1 ANIFMW
7 KWQKEFVRRQHMTGE
22 FYGRYIDDIFMTW
35 NKSKTE
41 LKTLLEQAN
50 TWHRNIKLE
59 HKISQSLPFLD
70 ILLTNKNGILS
81 TGVYHKPAAE
91 PYVVPFLSDH
101 SRHTFVNVI
110 QTTLARASESING
123 LMAIRKQ
130 QGNVWE
136 ELLMLEMRV
145 LCKFLPEN
153 FDHLEDYIAPISYSP
168 LNNNQKL
175 IRIRNQHYKI
185 IQEAK
190 REWLNCFLNTYDA
203 KFKESDQQYRNEIE
217 KLEAQLLN
225 NTIADGSSVVKKIH
239 DYMTYQTDK
248 LKQNIHNKILSFRG
262 ILLQNHQR
270 VSPKIINMIGVSPE
284 PYLDLIFK
292 PFNKRQWFY
301 LSLGPSYIRL
311 NQSAIR
317 PRDQQ
322 ESTVTKE
329 HKNIYDKIAQRLS
342 SHPYN
347 VPSKSLILKQYSSH
361 LLEYLNNSYFTPLSY
376 KDQLRAIE
384 QAKTTAC
391 IRKILKKHNLILRIT
406 DKGHNFY
413 IGSET
418 EFEKKAQKFFEETNA
433 FMELSANPLK
443 EIQDKVIQSLNRL
456 REKKL
461 ILVWQYNKMM
471 PDRTKSELAHLYF
484 NPKTHKEDI
493 PVRPIENTIHA
504 PTTNISKFLSEIISP
519 IFNSKCLFKPST
531 LFCTLDIRN
540 LYTMLP
546 QEEALNILVEFLRV
560 HGYEKVKGIPLDTI
574 RQLASLVLQENVF
587 VYNKKIYKQVLG
599 DAMDSSFTLTLAN
612 IFMWKWQKEFVR
624 RQDRTGEFYG
634 RYIDDIFMTWN
645 KSETELKNLLEQANT
660 WHPNIKLGYKISQSL
675 PFLDILLMNKN
686 GILSTGVYH
695 KPAAE
700 PYVAPFLSDHSRH
713 TFVNVIQTTLTRAQ
727 VLGGAMGSSFTLTL
741 ANIFMWK
748 WQKEFVRRQDMIGEF
763 YGRYID
769 DIFMTWNKSET
780 ELKNLLEQA
789 NTWHPNIKLE
799 YQISQSLPFL
809 DILLTNKNGI
819 LSTGVYH
826 KPAAEPYVVPFLS
839 DHSRHTFVNVI
850 QTTLARA
857 NFKPSDDSLSRD
869 EI

>member
-1 ANIFMW
+1 MISKPLNYTFKKDDEQRFIYNRLHLFDEDYCLQVEQQL
-7 KWQKEFVRRQHMTGE
+7 WQS
-22 FYGRYIDDIFMTW
+22 Y
-35 NKSKTE
+35 
-41 LKTLLEQAN
+41 
-50 TWHRNIKLE
+50 
-59 HKISQSLPFLD
+59 LD
-70 ILLTNKNGILS
+70 IGKQHGQW
-81 TGVYHKPAAE
+81 P
-91 PYVVPFLSDH
+91 
-101 SRHTFVNVI
+101 
-110 QTTLARASESING
+110 SESINE

-130 QGNVWE
+130 QGSVWE

-168 LNNNQKL
+168 LNNNQKS
-175 IRIRNQHYKI
+175 IQIRNQHYKI

-190 REWLNCFLNTYDA
+190 REWLNCFLNAYDA
-203 KFKESDQQYRNEIE
+203 KFKESDQQYRNEIG
-217 KLEAQLLN
+217 KLETQLLN
-225 NTIADGSSVVKKIH
+225 NRIADSSSVVKKIH
-239 DYMTYQTDK
+239 DYMAYQTDK
-248 LKQNIHNKILSFRG
+248 LKQNIHNKIFSFRG

-270 VSPKIINMIGVSPE
+270 VSPKIKNMIGVSPE
-284 PYLDLIFK
+284 PYLDLTFK
-292 PFNKRQWFY
+292 PFNKRQWLY

-347 VPSKSLILKQYSSH
+347 IPSKSLILKQYSNH

-384 QAKTTAC
+384 QAKTTAY

-418 EFEKKAQKFFEETNA
+418 EFEKKAQKFFEDTNA
-433 FMELSANPLK
+433 FMELSVNPLK

-461 ILVWQYNKMM
+461 ILQWQYNKMM

-519 IFNSKCLFKPST
+519 IFDSKCASTTVIDGVSLIKELNKYIRKDLFKPST

-599 DAMDSSFTLTLAN
+599 
-612 IFMWKWQKEFVR
+612 
-624 RQDRTGEFYG
+624 
-634 RYIDDIFMTWN
+634 
-645 KSETELKNLLEQANT
+645 
-660 WHPNIKLGYKISQSL
+660 
-675 PFLDILLMNKN
+675 
-686 GILSTGVYH
+686 
-695 KPAAE
+695 
-700 PYVAPFLSDHSRH
+700 
-713 TFVNVIQTTLTRAQ
+713 
-727 VLGGAMGSSFTLTL
+727 GAMGSSFTLTL

-748 WQKEFVRRQDMIGEF
+748 WQKEFVRRQDMTGEF
-763 YGRYID
+763 YG
-769 DIFMTWNKSET
+769 
-780 ELKNLLEQA
+780 
-789 NTWHPNIKLE
+789 
-799 YQISQSLPFL
+799 
-809 DILLTNKNGI
+809 
-819 LSTGVYH
+819 
-826 KPAAEPYVVPFLS
+826 
-839 DHSRHTFVNVI
+839 
-850 QTTLARA
+850 
-857 NFKPSDDSLSRD
+857 
-869 EI
+869 

>member
-1 ANIFMW
+1 MHE
-7 KWQKEFVRRQHMTGE
+7 KVLLG
-22 FYGRYIDDIFMTW
+22 
-35 NKSKTE
+35 
-41 LKTLLEQAN
+41 TLSSCSLTSEQ
-50 TWHRNIKLE
+50 
-59 HKISQSLPFLD
+59 
-70 ILLTNKNGILS
+70 
-81 TGVYHKPAAE
+81 
-91 PYVVPFLSDH
+91 
-101 SRHTFVNVI
+101 
-110 QTTLARASESING
+110 SESINE

-130 QGNVWE
+130 QGSVWE

-418 EFEKKAQKFFEETNA
+418 EFEKKAQK
-433 FMELSANPLK
+433 
-443 EIQDKVIQSLNRL
+443 
-456 REKKL
+456 
-461 ILVWQYNKMM
+461 
-471 PDRTKSELAHLYF
+471 
-484 NPKTHKEDI
+484 
-493 PVRPIENTIHA
+493 
-504 PTTNISKFLSEIISP
+504 
-519 IFNSKCLFKPST
+519 
-531 LFCTLDIRN
+531 
-540 LYTMLP
+540 
-546 QEEALNILVEFLRV
+546 
-560 HGYEKVKGIPLDTI
+560 
-574 RQLASLVLQENVF
+574 
-587 VYNKKIYKQVLG
+587 
-599 DAMDSSFTLTLAN
+599 
-612 IFMWKWQKEFVR
+612 
-624 RQDRTGEFYG
+624 
-634 RYIDDIFMTWN
+634 
-645 KSETELKNLLEQANT
+645 
-660 WHPNIKLGYKISQSL
+660 
-675 PFLDILLMNKN
+675 
-686 GILSTGVYH
+686 
-695 KPAAE
+695 
-700 PYVAPFLSDHSRH
+700 
-713 TFVNVIQTTLTRAQ
+713 
-727 VLGGAMGSSFTLTL
+727 
-741 ANIFMWK
+741 
-748 WQKEFVRRQDMIGEF
+748 
-763 YGRYID
+763 
-769 DIFMTWNKSET
+769 
-780 ELKNLLEQA
+780 
-789 NTWHPNIKLE
+789 
-799 YQISQSLPFL
+799 
-809 DILLTNKNGI
+809 
-819 LSTGVYH
+819 
-826 KPAAEPYVVPFLS
+826 
-839 DHSRHTFVNVI
+839 
-850 QTTLARA
+850 
-857 NFKPSDDSLSRD
+857 
-869 EI
+869 